1 MMNCIYLQL
10 IPTYLHYMVIL
21 IMCWI
26 PQMEVMIVLN
36 INVELEIYFF
46 FNILFIVNVYYFNQ
60 HIHLRSKNFAQP
72 L

>member
-46 FNILFIVNVYYFNQ
+46 F
-60 HIHLRSKNFAQP
+60 
-72 L
+72 